1 MRKRLRLGV
10 LVALLLGLSLY
21 RGPEAKADCSPP
33 SSSSYAHET
42 ITVSNTALGFTSNL
56 INQGAGQATFALV
69 TVAVDNVRFW
79 SDGTAPTATVGH
91 IVVAGTPVSVCGFDN
106 IKNFK
111 MIRVTTDATV
121 SVSYFR

>member
-1 MRKRLRLGV
+1 MRNRTCV
-10 LVALLLGLSLY
+10 LLFLILSLCIY
-21 RGPEAKADCSPP
+21 EAPPAKADCSPP
-33 SSSSYAHET
+33 ASSSYAHET
-42 ITVSNTALGFTSNL
+42 LTVSNTALGFTSGL
-56 INQGAGQATFALV
+56 INQGGGQATFALV